1 MIRRARTRLGRWGI
15 AAAWVLAVVATAI
28 AVVFVVVAID
38 VLRTPGQLTSDDT
51 RFQTAPQRQGGLWDF
66 GFLPGETTEQILG
79 LEDDVTYRNTV
90 GLYARAEP
98 GKTDWQGF
106 PELESLRAKA
116 QFELTRLSREDPEA
130 ARRSRLLTLYG
141 VITLDARPLGNE
153 ERDNMLQNAV
163 SSFRAAL
170 DLDRSNDDA
179 KTNLETVLRVFGP
192 VALVSNAPTGGANQ
206 GNTSGQGSSGTGY

>member
-1 MIRRARTRLGRWGI
+1 MIRRARTRLGKWGI
-15 AAAWVLAVVATAI
+15 AAAWALAVVATAL
-28 AVVFVVVAID
+28 AVVFVVVAVD

-51 RFQTAPQRQGGLWDF
+51 RFQTAPLRQGGLWDF
-66 GFLPGETTEQILG
+66 GFLPGDATEKILE
-79 LEDDVTYRNTV
+79 LEDDVTYRNAV

-141 VITLDARPLGNE
+141 VMTLDARPLGNE
-153 ERDNMLQNAV
+153 ERENMLQNAV

-206 GNTSGQGSSGTGY
+206 GDTSGQGSSGTGY